1 VIPYE
6 WVDRRGQA
14 VLEGWVLEKRQMR
27 QLRVLLLRIEGTDYG
42 VANGSL
48 IFKKGGA
55 EGLYYIKVNGNEALR
70 PRCCLG
76 PELDREE
83 LRRAGLEAN
92 IPEKKSILTFLE
104 RVTKKDGVEAPSM
117 KSSKCRERVAS
128 IQEDRQNR
136 KAVKMHHQG
145 GPT

>member
-14 VLEGWVLEKRQMR
+14 VLEGWALEKRQMR
-27 QLRVLLLRIEGTDYG
+27 QLRMLLLRIEGTDYE

-48 IFKKGGA
+48 IFKKRGA

-83 LRRAGLEAN
+83 LRRAALEAS
-92 IPEKKSILTFLE
+92 PEKKSILTFLE
-104 RVTKKDGVEAPSM
+104 RVTKKDGVEDPPM
-117 KSSKCRERVAS
+117 KSSKYRERAAL
-128 IQEDRQNR
+128 IEEDRQNR